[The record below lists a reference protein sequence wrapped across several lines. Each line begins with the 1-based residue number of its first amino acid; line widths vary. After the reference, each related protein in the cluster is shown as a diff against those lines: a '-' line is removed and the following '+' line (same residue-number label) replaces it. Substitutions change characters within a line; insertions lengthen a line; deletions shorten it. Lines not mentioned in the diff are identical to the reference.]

1 MNRSELAVRRARI
14 DRIDTLLVRLIAAR
28 QCQVAHI
35 ARFKC
40 DPNGVRDPQRIAAI
54 LERVRGAARRFGLDE
69 AIAIPVWRELLEQ
82 SALAQQALLR
92 GLEVSHSPLD
102 QGHEAAGHPSRPGP
116 LRAPIRERSF
126 PRNPS

>member
-1 MNRSELAVRRARI
+1 MNEAELTVRRARI

-28 QCQVAHI
+28 QRQVARI
-35 ARFKC
+35 ARLKR
-40 DPNGVRDPQRIAAI
+40 DPDGVRDPQRVAAI
-54 LERVRGAARRFGLDE
+54 LERVLGSARRFGLDE
-69 AIAIPVWRELLEQ
+69 SIAVPVWRELLER

-92 GLEVSHSPLD
+92 RAVVSQHPLD
-102 QGHEAAGHPSRPGP
+102 EDHEAAGHPSRPGP

>member
-1 MNRSELAVRRARI
+1 MTQAELSVRRARI
-14 DRIDTLLVRLIAAR
+14 DRIDTLLVQLIAAR
-28 QCQVAHI
+28 QRQVAHI
-35 ARFKC
+35 ARLKC
-40 DPNGVRDPQRIAAI
+40 DADGVRDPQRIAAI
-54 LERVRGAARRFGLDE
+54 LARVRIAARRFGLDE

-92 GLEVSHSPLD
+92 GPDVSQGSLD
-102 QGHEAAGHPSRPGP
+102 EGHEAAGHPSRPGP